1 MVAVMVEVEDIRM
14 VRLMQRVVEE
24 QVDILATAATV
35 EVGFILLEMQVPA
48 VAVEAVAVELAMV
61 QEAEA
66 V

>member
-14 VRLMQRVVEE
+14 VRLVQRVVEE

-35 EVGFILLEMQVPA
+35 EVGFILLEMQVPE